1 MQLLRVDGQ
10 SLVGITQERAAEIM
24 MHTGQVVELEV
35 AKQGAIFHGL
45 ATLLSQPSPVMSPR
59 SAGQVGPGPN
69 KVTQSKS
76 MSAMPTSQTAFTQ
89 QQHEQH
95 TYQNHRP
102 DYPPPSQGGGSMGP
116 QGPHPPPPSAINAN
130 RSTSVGN
137 LTIPRYVVTSNNKYG
152 NQILQSTCML
162 ASCFYFSTGFEPI
175 FCKYIKRI
183 CRNLTLQPN
192 SS

>member
-10 SLVGITQERAAEIM
+10 SLVGIAQERAAEIM

-59 SAGQVGPGPN
+59 SAAGQVGPGPN

-76 MSAMPTSQTAFTQ
+76 MSAMPTTAF
-89 QQHEQH
+89 QHEQH

-102 DYPPPSQGGGSMGP
+102 DYPPPQGGGSMGP

-152 NQILQSTCML
+152 NQILHECWL
-162 ASCFYFSTGFEPI
+162 ASCFYFFDRTNF
-175 FCKYIKRI
+175 
-183 CRNLTLQPN
+183 LQVHQADLPKPN
-192 SS
+192 FIT

>member
-1 MQLLRVDGQ
+1 
-10 SLVGITQERAAEIM
+10 

-59 SAGQVGPGPN
+59 SASGQVGPN

-102 DYPPPSQGGGSMGP
+102 DYPPPQGHGGSMGP

-137 LTIPRYVVTSNNKYG
+137 LTIPRYVDS
-152 NQILQSTCML
+152 LQTTKMEIKLYACM
-162 ASCFYFSTGFEPI
+162 
-175 FCKYIKRI
+175 R
-183 CRNLTLQPN
+183 
-192 SS
+192 

>member
-1 MQLLRVDGQ
+1 
-10 SLVGITQERAAEIM
+10 

-76 MSAMPTSQTAFTQ
+76 MSAMPSTAFQ

-102 DYPPPSQGGGSMGP
+102 DYPPPPPQGGGSMGP

-137 LTIPRYVVTSNNKYG
+137 LTIPRYVVTSNNKHG
-152 NQILQSTCML
+152 NQILHACL
-162 ASCFYFSTGFEPI
+162 VRCFYFSTGFGPI
-175 FCKYIKRI
+175 FGNYIKRI
-183 CRNLTLQPN
+183 CRNRSLKPK
-192 SS
+192 SF

>member
-1 MQLLRVDGQ
+1 MLVIFVQLLRVDGQ

-24 MHTGQVVELEV
+24 MHTGQVVDLEV

-59 SAGQVGPGPN
+59 SAGQGPGPN

-76 MSAMPTSQTAFTQ
+76 MSAMPSTAF

-102 DYPPPSQGGGSMGP
+102 DYPPQGGGPVSGL
-116 QGPHPPPPSAINAN
+116 QGPHPPPPSAINVN

-137 LTIPRYVVTSNNKYG
+137 LTMPRYVVT
-152 NQILQSTCML
+152 
-162 ASCFYFSTGFEPI
+162 
-175 FCKYIKRI
+175 
-183 CRNLTLQPN
+183 
-192 SS
+192 